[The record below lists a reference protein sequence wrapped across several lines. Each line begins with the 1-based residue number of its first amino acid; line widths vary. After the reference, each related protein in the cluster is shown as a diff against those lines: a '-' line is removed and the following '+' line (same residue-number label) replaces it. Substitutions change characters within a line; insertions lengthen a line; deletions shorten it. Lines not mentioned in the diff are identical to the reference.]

1 MMPNPVRKLFV
12 FLRARWRR
20 ARGRCPLCN
29 RNLHATFAN
38 YMAAHPNC
46 PACKD
51 RPTTDAR
58 LWHRAAPTA
67 AEWADAAGVGE

>member
-51 RPTTDAR
+51 QPTTDAR

>member
-1 MMPNPVRKLFV
+1 VPNPVRQLFV
-12 FLRARWRR
+12 FARARWRR

-38 YMAAHPNC
+38 YMAGHPNC

-51 RPTTDAR
+51 QPTTDAR
-58 LWHRAAPTA
+58 SWHGDAVAA
-67 AEWADAAGVGE
+67 AEGADAAGVGE